1 MEVDKKNVGIVY
13 GGKSAEHEVS
23 IRSATS
29 IFKNIDR
36 DLFNTTLIYI
46 DRQGKWSF
54 VNEDNIKT
62 PEKDSAKKGDFIPWG
77 SNIYY
82 SEKIDIYF
90 PVLHGPNGEDG
101 RLQGIFEMAGVP
113 FVGAGSLSSN
123 IAMDKAISKKLFT
136 EAGLQVPDYHV
147 FSKNDPDYISN
158 VVADSFN
165 YPCFIKP
172 CALGSSVGI
181 SRAKN
186 KTELLKGISEAFKYD
201 TKIII
206 EKEIKG
212 MEYEVSVKG
221 NENPTA
227 SKSGSFIPSGDF
239 YDYEDKYILGKTKF
253 QIPSDLHIKME
264 KELQESAL
272 IAYKAL
278 YLNGFSRV
286 DFFIEEETDRII
298 INEINTI
305 PGFTK
310 ISMFPKLWETC
321 GITFESLITEL
332 IELGFKHFEK
342 SRGKIN
348 IPE

>member
-1 MEVDKKNVGIVY
+1 MAVNKKNVGIIF

-23 IRSATS
+23 IRSATA

-36 DLFNTTLIYI
+36 NLYNSTLIYL

-54 VNEDNIKT
+54 INENNLEN
-62 PEKDSAKKGDFIPWG
+62 PEKDLAKKGDFIPWE
-77 SNIYY
+77 SNISYP
-82 SEKIDIYF
+82 EKIDIYF

-101 RLQGIFEMAGVP
+101 RIQGIFEMTGVP

-123 IAMDKAISKKLFT
+123 IAMDKAISKKLFK
-136 EAGLQVPDYHV
+136 EAGLHIPDYRV
-147 FSKNDPDYISN
+147 FTENNPDHISEIISN
-158 VVADSFN
+158 SFN

-186 KTELLKGISEAFKYD
+186 RTELYKGISEAFKYD

-206 EKEIKG
+206 EKEIRG
-212 MEYEVSVKG
+212 VEYEISVKG
-221 NENPTA
+221 NDNPVA
-227 SKSGSFIPSGDF
+227 SKPGSFIPSGDF

-253 QIPSDLHIKME
+253 RIPANLNEKME
-264 KELQESAL
+264 KELQTSAL
-272 IAYKAL
+272 TAYKTL

-286 DFFIEEETDRII
+286 DFFIEEKTDRII

-321 GITFESLITEL
+321 GITFKSLITEL
-332 IELGFKHFEK
+332 IELGFQHWEK
-342 SRGKIN
+342 TRLKISK
-348 IPE
+348 PK